1 MATRA
6 ISQIDAFAASHDPKS
21 EPYQIWLA
29 NQATAAARKYK
40 LPPWVVWGV
49 LGVETDFGRNDKTS
63 SAGAQG
69 IGQFL
74 PSTAASYG
82 YPVTNA
88 TDRATVL
95 RQVDATAR
103 YIADLRKQHGGSLD
117 QALHA
122 YSGGGYGLTD
132 VRDKAKSNLI
142 SDFLA
147 PSIKDLNADD
157 AGLFGIGR
165 GAGADTKVSGAANA
179 VLKPAEG
186 FLNLLTDPQTWLRL
200 VEILIGAAL
209 LLMGLKSFTGGAVD
223 PVGVVARGATAAAA
237 I

>member
-49 LGVETDFGRNDKTS
+49 LGIETDFGRNDKTS
-63 SAGAQG
+63 SAGAVG
-69 IGQFL
+69 VGQFL

-88 TDRATVL
+88 TDRATVA
-95 RQVDATAR
+95 RQVDATAH
-103 YIADLRKQHGGSLD
+103 YLSDLRHQHGGSVA
-117 QALHA
+117 QAIVG
-122 YSGGGYGLTD
+122 YGGGYTLTD
-132 VRDKAKSNLI
+132 VASKAKSNLI
-142 SDFLA
+142 SDFVA
-147 PSIKDLNADD
+147 PSTKDLNTDD

-165 GAGADTKVSGAANA
+165 GTGADTKVSDAANA

-186 FLNLLTDPQTWLRL
+186 FLNLLTNPQTWLRL
-200 VEILIGAAL
+200 VEIVMGAAL
-209 LLMGLKSFTGGAVD
+209 LLMGLKTFTGGAVD
-223 PVGVVARGATAAAA
+223 PLGAVPKV
-237 I
+237 IPV